1 MSENLPDVI
10 AATPLAE
17 YKLHLCFDDG
27 VEGDVDISKIVP
39 FDGVF
44 APLRE
49 LAVFRSVT
57 VNPELGT
64 IVWPGGADIDPL
76 VLHSTITGEP
86 IRWAQ
91 EVEPVSRQ

>member
-10 AATPLAE
+10 AATPLAA

-44 APLRE
+44 AALRE
-49 LAVFRSVT
+49 PAVFRSVT
-57 VNPELGT
+57 VDPELGT
-64 IVWPGGADIDPL
+64 VVWPGGADIDPL
-76 VLHSTITGEP
+76 VLHSAITGHP

-91 EVEPVSRQ
+91 EVESASHQ